1 MACHN
6 CGARESKILPVWEN
20 PSEHSAGN
28 EPRWRGCTECR
39 RMVRTAYLAN
49 YRDRERDPPQ
59 ATLTDAEVSRVP
71 IGNQNTPERL
81 TLVEW
86 QGVKGAALHYGVSDW
101 VAESDPTLTYEEN
114 IGLMKAKATANNE
127 QSLRSMESQAP

>member
-1 MACHN
+1 
-6 CGARESKILPVWEN
+6 
-20 PSEHSAGN
+20 
-28 EPRWRGCTECR
+28 
-39 RMVRTAYLAN
+39 MVRTAYLAN